1 MAALCWP
8 NLRSIDIFGVGNA
21 HLPDQMPVMPRCLST
36 LFLAD
41 STCTDD
47 ELDRIL
53 TLIPNGLQVRCA
65 ARRRLIGQELGLSW
79 CPRLSQSGLV
89 DILRKHGRSI
99 HLLTLVS
106 APSYRPV
113 APFVLD
119 AAVQHCAQLQV
130 VDVEGPVCR
139 LLSSGQPNP
148 VQWLSDLALAKLS
161 STVRAIVVGKCASLT
176 AAGVA
181 SALDAGK
188 LAGLARL
195 AVVLGADYEHPSGMN
210 WTKPEKQRVVEAC
223 ERRRITW
230 QTKWSCASQS
240 IWHR

>member
-1 MAALCWP
+1 MAALRWP

-21 HLPDQMPVMPRCLST
+21 HLPDLMPVMPRCLST

-53 TLIPNGLQVRCA
+53 TLIPNGLQVRIA
-65 ARRRLIGQELGLSW
+65 TRHPLTSQELGLSW
-79 CPRLSQSGLV
+79 CPRLTQAGLV
-89 DILRKHGRSI
+89 NILRKHGRSI

-119 AAVQHCAQLQV
+119 AVVQHCAELQV
-130 VDVEGPVCR
+130 LDCEGP
-139 LLSSGQPNP
+139 
-148 VQWLSDLALAKLS
+148 WLSDLALAKLS
-161 STVRAIVVGKCASLT
+161 PTVRAIVVGKCASLT

-181 SALDAGK
+181 AALDAGK
-188 LAGLARL
+188 IAGLTRL
-195 AVVLGADYEHPSGMN
+195 AVVLGADYEHPSGLQ
-210 WTKPEKQRVVEAC
+210 WTKPDKQRVVDAC
-223 ERRRITW
+223 DRRGITW
-230 QTKWSCASQS
+230 QT
-240 IWHR
+240 R